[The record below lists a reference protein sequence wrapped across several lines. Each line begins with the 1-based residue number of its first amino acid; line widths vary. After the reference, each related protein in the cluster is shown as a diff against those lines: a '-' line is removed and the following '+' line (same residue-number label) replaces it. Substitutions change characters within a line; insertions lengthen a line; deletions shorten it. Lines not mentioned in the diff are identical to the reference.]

1 MENIKFYIREF
12 KLGSKGLIIKF
23 PNHKLY
29 FSYMNGIGKDPT
41 SGFYPKEFNVGV
53 DNIFFDRFIRIG
65 SGSFYKRV
73 TNRVLLRAIFSNVQ
87 CINTRGLY
95 ILDDGYNTYKDTE
108 ITDNVSINYLL
119 EKIFTMQTKLI
130 NISYYKKDRQICLLE
145 MIQNFIKEEIIKIP
159 KD

>member
-12 KLGSKGLIIKF
+12 KLGSKGLVIKF

-29 FSYMNGIGKDPT
+29 FSYINNIGKDPA
-41 SGFYPKEFNVGV
+41 SGFYPKEFNDGV
-53 DNIFFDRFIRIG
+53 DSILFDRIIRIG
-65 SGSFYKRV
+65 SGYLYKRV
-73 TNRVLLRAIFSNVQ
+73 TNRVLLRAIFSNVPHI
-87 CINTRGLY
+87 INTCGY
-95 ILDDGYNTYKDTE
+95 MLDDDYNTYKDTE

-119 EKIFTMQTKLI
+119 EKILTIRIKL
-130 NISYYKKDRQICLLE
+130 NANYYKRDRQIYLYE